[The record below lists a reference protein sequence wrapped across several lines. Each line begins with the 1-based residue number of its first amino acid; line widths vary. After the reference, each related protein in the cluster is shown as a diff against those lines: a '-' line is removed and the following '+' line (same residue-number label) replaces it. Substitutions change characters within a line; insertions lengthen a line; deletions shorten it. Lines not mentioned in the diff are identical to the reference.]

1 MAISVPGATVET
13 AIIEDPLLG
22 PAHVITTP
30 RGTTTMQALD
40 WDRPTRI
47 PAIADPA
54 VIAGAGG
61 FLLNEIATRA
71 VAAGVPS
78 LQYAGPYPTP
88 GLFRALRRSFTT
100 TGTEDAFTANL
111 VERMARLARDPI
123 AIDFVPA
130 PVTYGSFDRGHVE
143 LRDRPVRAVIDGI
156 AYEIDGSVTRLVTIE
171 PSTANAPSA
180 SRVACEVWFGDSPY
194 ARVATLDW
202 AGSLTAPV
210 TDIPPSTSAVVGQAF
225 PPALVAAIAQ
235 LVGDASPLPDAACA
249 WVAGQAVS
257 WADLGAHVARRT
269 PAGIELHAAL
279 WDRVGP
285 LGLGRL
291 VLAVAE
297 AIAPLATQ
305 AVVAELAASR

>member
-13 AIIEDPLLG
+13 AIIQDPLLG

-54 VIAGAGG
+54 VLGGAGG

-71 VAAGVPS
+71 AAAGVPS
-78 LQYAGPYPTP
+78 LQYGGPYPTP

-100 TGTEDAFTANL
+100 TGTEDAFTADL
-111 VERMARLARDPI
+111 VARMAALARDPI
-123 AIDFVPA
+123 PMDFVPA
-130 PVTYGSFDRGHVE
+130 PVTYAVFDRGHAE
-143 LRDRPVRAVIDGI
+143 LRDRPLRAVIDGI
-156 AYEIDGSVTRLVTIE
+156 AYDLDGSVTRLVTLE
-171 PSTANAPSA
+171 PSTSPAARP
-180 SRVACEVWFGDSPY
+180 RVACEVWFGDAPY

-202 AGSLTAPV
+202 AGSLVEPIAA
-210 TDIPPSTSAVVGQAF
+210 IPASTSAVVGQAF

-235 LVGDASPLPDAACA
+235 LVGDASPLPDAASA
-249 WVAGQAVS
+249 WVATQS
-257 WADLGAHVARRT
+257 ITWADLGARVARAT
-269 PAGIELHAAL
+269 PTGIELHAAL
-279 WDRVGP
+279 WERVGP

-305 AVVAELAASR
+305 GAIARLLTAR